1 MIREAC
7 SDKDF
12 CLQNT
17 ESGILLKRS
26 HDYYFQVMGQL
37 AVTGANYC
45 HFLVWTLKDRHLEKI
60 SFDAELWK
68 TMLKKL
74 KDFYHLHLG
83 PEVISRLANQ

>member
-12 CLQNT
+12 GLLIT
-17 ESGILLKRS
+17 ESCIQLQRS
-26 HDYYFQVMGQL
+26 HNYYFQVLGQL

-45 HFLVWTLKDRHLEKI
+45 HFLVWTLQDRHLEKI
-60 SFDAELWK
+60 PFDAELWT

-83 PEVISRLANQ
+83 PAVISRLANQ